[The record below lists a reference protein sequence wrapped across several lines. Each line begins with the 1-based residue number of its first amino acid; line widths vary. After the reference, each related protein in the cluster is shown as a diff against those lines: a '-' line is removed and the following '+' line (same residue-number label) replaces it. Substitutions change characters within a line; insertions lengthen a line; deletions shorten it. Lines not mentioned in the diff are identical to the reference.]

1 MNSGRQCV
9 VRFTWTHVR
18 YGTAL
23 VVDRSPLCG
32 SYTEIGE
39 EDLGAFLVTQDVRRL
54 EITVYD
60 MCIVEVEQPIEELI
74 GK

>member
-18 YGTAL
+18 YGTTL

-54 EITVYD
+54 EITMVD
-60 MCIVEVEQPIEELI
+60 ASSMASLHRVENL
-74 GK
+74 